1 MSSTTPQITGKSNDD
16 LRQTVVSKWM
26 KELTETKVDRT
37 EMNKLVMNYLVTE
50 GYKDAAEK
58 FRIESGIEPQQS
70 LDCLDNRIRVREAIQ
85 AGEIDKAIDMTNTLN
100 PDILDCNP
108 KLFFHLQQQ
117 KLIELIRNGHI
128 NDALAFSQS
137 VLADLGTQNDEFLEG
152 LEKAMALLVYEEP
165 ELSPFSDLL
174 NLSQRQMVA
183 SELNA
188 AILQNKH
195 EETTPKLAGA
205 IKLLL
210 WSQNELD
217 KKQAKYPKMT
227 DIANGTIKTS
237 SESKT
242 TCSVTVT

>member
-1 MSSTTPQITGKSNDD
+1 M
-16 LRQTVVSKWM
+16 
-26 KELTETKVDRT
+26 
-37 EMNKLVMNYLVTE
+37 
-50 GYKDAAEK
+50 
-58 FRIESGIEPQQS
+58 
-70 LDCLDNRIRVREAIQ
+70 
-85 AGEIDKAIDMTNTLN
+85 
-100 PDILDCNP
+100 
-108 KLFFHLQQQ
+108 FFHLQQQ

-165 ELSPFSDLL
+165 KLSPFSDLL